1 MPITYEPIATTTLSS
16 SSSSFTIS
24 SIPSTYT
31 DLRIVVVPKSNQNE
45 TNMYLRFNSDTG
57 NNYSYTFLSGR
68 FAGGVDVINTF
79 RGTSGGGTGILTD
92 YRGVDTTNLGLIT
105 LDVFSYAG
113 STRKT
118 VLGTSSEDRGNGA
131 TSSQVGRM
139 VGLWKSTS
147 AITSVTFSVL
157 GVTTFVAGTTAT
169 LYGIKNA

>member
-1 MPITYEPIATTTLSS
+1 MPVTYDTISTTTLGSPTSTITFSGIASS
-16 SSSSFTIS
+16 W
-24 SIPSTYT
+24 T
-31 DLRIVVVPKSNQNE
+31 DLRLVVVPQSNQNE
-45 TNMYLRFNSDTG
+45 TQMYLRFNSDTG

-68 FAGGVDVINTF
+68 FAGGVDAINTF
-79 RGTSGGGTGILTD
+79 RGTSGDGTGILTT

-113 STRKT
+113 STNKT
-118 VLGTSSEDRGNGA
+118 VLGTSSEDRGNGS

-147 AITSVTFSVL
+147 AITSVTLSVL